1 MATDFYELLGVSP
14 SASQDEIKRSY
25 RRLAREL
32 HPDANPDDPTAEARF
47 KEVAHAYEVL
57 SDPERRANYDRFGA
71 DGPGAGSDPF
81 AGAGLGDIFEAFFGG
96 SFGGAQGRPGTPAG
110 TNLEVVLDVDFETAV
125 LGGQEPV
132 EVRTA
137 VACGE
142 CGGSGAEP
150 GTDPESCPEC
160 GGTGQTRRV
169 RQSLLGQM
177 VSTSP
182 CRTCGGFGKV
192 IPSPCQVCDGE
203 GRTLEDKTYTIDVP
217 AGVDSGSTLRL
228 SGRGA
233 AGPRGGGYGDLYVQ
247 IRVRPHDRFTRS
259 GDDLVDE
266 VHVSYPQVALGTQL
280 DYETLDGA
288 EELTI
293 PPGTQPGRIFRLRGR
308 GVPELH
314 GRGRGDL
321 LVRVVVDTPTK
332 LSDEE
337 EELIRSLAELRG
349 DDVNPKSTS
358 WLGRV
363 RSAFS

>member
-1 MATDFYELLGVSP
+1 MHFP
-14 SASQDEIKRSY
+14 
-25 RRLAREL
+25 L
-32 HPDANPDDPTAEARF
+32 HPD
-47 KEVAHAYEVL
+47 
-57 SDPERRANYDRFGA
+57 
-71 DGPGAGSDPF
+71 
-81 AGAGLGDIFEAFFGG
+81 
-96 SFGGAQGRPGTPAG
+96 TP
-110 TNLEVVLDVDFETAV
+110 
-125 LGGQEPV
+125 
-132 EVRTA
+132 
-137 VACGE
+137 
-142 CGGSGAEP
+142 
-150 GTDPESCPEC
+150 
-160 GGTGQTRRV
+160 
-169 RQSLLGQM
+169 M
-177 VSTSP
+177 
-182 CRTCGGFGKV
+182 
-192 IPSPCQVCDGE
+192 E

-247 IRVRPHDRFTRS
+247 IHVRPHERFTRS